1 MIFRCYGKN
10 GWWSFFALNVTKE
23 FINLGLKYIYY
34 DVYCWNRP
42 KKEDGTQE
50 ADFISC
56 VAWKNTAENI
66 CKYFDKGSL
75 IGIEGKLQTGSYEA
89 QDGTKRYTIDVLVSR
104 FDFLESKGSKRP
116 EAQEPDYVSQK
127 EEDPF
132 SEFGEQVTID
142 DNFLD

>member
-1 MIFRCYGKN
+1 MNCVQLTGWITKTPELCSNQN
-10 GWWSFFALNVTKE
+10 GNS
-23 FINLGLKYIYY
+23 
-34 DVYCWNRP
+34 YCRITVAINRP